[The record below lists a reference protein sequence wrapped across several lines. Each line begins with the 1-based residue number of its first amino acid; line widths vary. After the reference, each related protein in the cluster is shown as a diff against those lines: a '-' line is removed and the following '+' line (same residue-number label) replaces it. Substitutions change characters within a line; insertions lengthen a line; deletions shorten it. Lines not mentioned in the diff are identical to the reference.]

1 MMILVLFV
9 LVLVSIISNSIAFR
23 SNAIFRSIRLPSISN
38 KISMFS
44 NGGGSV
50 EDKKVEETAVE
61 KKDVEESKNDDII
74 TNIGFRVQDLL
85 TIGLIGW
92 TIYLVG
98 DSIRIVAF
106 PPPQI

>member
-1 MMILVLFV
+1 MILVLFV

-23 SNAIFRSIRLPSISN
+23 SNAIVRSIRLPSISN

-61 KKDVEESKNDDII
+61 KKDIVEESKNDDII